1 MALEELLFLSIMV
14 SDRDSEYSV
23 TESFFFFLDH
33 LKNYYFINLKNIFI
47 RNV

>member
-23 TESFFFFLDH
+23 TESFFFSGPLEKLLLHQFEE
-33 LKNYYFINLKNIFI
+33 YFH
-47 RNV
+47 

>member
-23 TESFFFFLDH
+23 TESFFFLDH